1 MNSQRTGASHP
12 AWKQG
17 DLVRASAPHLYT
29 PRADLFPPAPSATS
43 AVRRHLLPPE
53 MHTEILS
60 TLQNGRR
67 QSRAPS
73 SPRRSTASRRS
84 HGRTAAAKHVRSS
97 PPPSSRL
104 TMCHLPEEATTL
116 AMVHRAARW
125 ARLAERGPGVDAV
138 SQPGAR
144 DGAVLCISSCKRLS
158 RSIDVCTS
166 QRGLGYLRGW
176 RRNWLD
182 SSGSATQRSDQI

>member
-1 MNSQRTGASHP
+1 MRRPPTSTPHALTRSRRPPVQRLPFVDTCFP
-12 AWKQG
+12 LKCI
-17 DLVRASAPHLYT
+17 LK
-29 PRADLFPPAPSATS
+29 LF
-43 AVRRHLLPPE
+43 
-53 MHTEILS
+53 S

-125 ARLAERGPGVDAV
+125 ARLAECGPGMDAV